1 MRFIFSKDNRIDQVG
16 VWLTSLCALHCIAVP
31 VILPL
36 VPLLAGSFFAEEWFE
51 RMVLLLSIV
60 VGFIAL
66 LIGFYKYHR
75 QLYPI
80 YSLAMGGFIYWQ
92 KDMFGHHFEP
102 LVVTI
107 GAVLI
112 IASHILNIRLC
123 KACKGC
129 GSKVASPS

>member
-1 MRFIFSKDNRIDQVG
+1 MRVKLNSDNMIDQVG
-16 VWLTSLCALHCIAVP
+16 VWLTSLCALHCIALP

-36 VPLLAGSFFAEEWFE
+36 IPMLAGSFFAEEWFE
-51 RMVLLLSIV
+51 RTVLLLSIA
-60 VGFIAL
+60 VGFVAL

-75 QLYPI
+75 QLYPL

-92 KDMFGHHFEP
+92 KDMFGHHLEP

-112 IASHILNIRLC
+112 IAAHIINMRLC

-129 GSKVASPS
+129 DGKVASTV